1 MRVVTRLWLVT
12 LLAAGV
18 AAQGPAVSENVY
30 FGDLHLHTRYSN
42 DAATFGTTRTPDD
55 AYRYAKGEAV
65 PHLGG
70 IEIQLRTRST
80 SWR

>member
-1 MRVVTRLWLVT
+1 MRVVTRLWPVT

-42 DAATFGTTRTPDD
+42 DAAIFGTTRTPDD
-55 AYRYAKGEAV
+55 AYRYARGEAV
-65 PHLGG
+65 
-70 IEIQLRTRST
+70 RTWAASRSSSGPPST
-80 SWR
+80 SWP